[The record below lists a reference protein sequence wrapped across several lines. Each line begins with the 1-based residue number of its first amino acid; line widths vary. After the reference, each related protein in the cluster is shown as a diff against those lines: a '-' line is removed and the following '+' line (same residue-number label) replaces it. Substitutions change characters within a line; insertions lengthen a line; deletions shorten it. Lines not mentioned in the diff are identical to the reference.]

1 ALQFKEPQVC
11 DPYVYT
17 EPTNPPQYQ
26 DKYHTRKN
34 GTKYIAKSYP
44 LCYNKQ
50 QECGGEFS
58 LPAGLNTLD
67 GDKAL
72 CYSRARYQTNDFERA
87 ARQQV
92 VIQSIKDKALSV
104 GTLTDFSKINALID
118 SLGNNT
124 TTNFEAWE
132 IKRAFD
138 LYQTLGDVPLKQ
150 KVLSDSEEGL
160 LYAPPITEG
169 SGYILLPRGDNYE
182 RIHELFSNSLK

>member
-1 ALQFKEPQVC
+1 MC

-26 DKYHTRKN
+26 NKYYTRKN

-44 LCYNKQ
+44 LCYNKNL
-50 QECGGEFS
+50 ECGGEFS
-58 LPAGLNTLD
+58 LPAGVNHLD

-87 ARQQV
+87 KRQQE
-92 VIQSIKDKALSV
+92 VIKSIKAKALSV
-104 GTLTDFSKINALID
+104 GTLTDFSKVNALID

-124 TTNFEAWE
+124 TTNMQAWE
-132 IKRAFD
+132 LKRAFD
-138 LYQTLGDVPLKQ
+138 LYQKLGDVPMNQ
-150 KVLSDSEEGL
+150 GGLSDSEEGL

-169 SGYILLPRGDNYE
+169 SGYILLPRGDNYD
-182 RIHELFSNSLK
+182 RIHEFFRKSLD